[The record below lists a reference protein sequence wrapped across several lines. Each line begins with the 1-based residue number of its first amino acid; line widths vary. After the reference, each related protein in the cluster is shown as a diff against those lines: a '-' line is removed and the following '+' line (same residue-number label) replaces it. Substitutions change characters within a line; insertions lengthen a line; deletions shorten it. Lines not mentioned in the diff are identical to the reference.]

1 MLYLME
7 ILCIIPARSGS
18 KGIKD
23 KNIKLLNGKP
33 LLSWS
38 ILQAKKCDYKMKI
51 IVSTDSEKYKKI
63 AEESGA
69 EVPFL
74 RPKEISQDLS
84 TDFEF
89 VNHCVN
95 WLKKNQNYK
104 PKIIVQLR
112 PTQPNRKVEDIN
124 KAIKLFIDNYD
135 NYDSLR
141 SIIPIKKSCFK
152 MYLLDKGKN
161 KLDPIFKKFKNLNEP
176 YNQCRQILPTTYLHN
191 GYIDIIKT
199 DILKNNTISGSNILP
214 FIMKDDDNIDID
226 LPEDWSKSLQK
237 I

>member
-1 MLYLME
+1 
-7 ILCIIPARSGS
+7 
-18 KGIKD
+18 
-23 KNIKLLNGKP
+23 
-33 LLSWS
+33 
-38 ILQAKKCDYKMKI
+38 
-51 IVSTDSEKYKKI
+51 
-63 AEESGA
+63 
-69 EVPFL
+69 
-74 RPKEISQDLS
+74 
-84 TDFEF
+84 
-89 VNHCVN
+89 
-95 WLKKNQNYK
+95 
-104 PKIIVQLR
+104 
-112 PTQPNRKVEDIN
+112 
-124 KAIKLFIDNYD
+124 
-135 NYDSLR
+135 
-141 SIIPIKKSCFK
+141 